1 MPFTLNQV
9 VPWGRSYDEYCSM
22 FSLSVD
28 DLAGRILGCADGP
41 ASFNAEL
48 TNRGGH
54 IRSADP
60 LYTFE
65 RDEIQQ
71 RIEECFDD
79 VVAQVE
85 QNRHQF
91 SWTTIQSVE
100 KLARIRRSSMED
112 FLAHYQLGSPGYV
125 SASLPDLPFDDGEFD
140 LALCSHFLFLYS
152 DLIDTK
158 FHVASI
164 LELCRVASEV
174 RVFPL
179 LDLTATRS
187 SKLEEVKSQLARF
200 GKGVSVERVD
210 YEFQKGGNEML
221 RITN

>member
-1 MPFTLNQV
+1 MPFTLDQI

-28 DLAGRILGCADGP
+28 DLASHILGCADGP

-48 TNRGGH
+48 TNRGGR
-54 IRSADP
+54 IRSVDP
-60 LYTFE
+60 LYAFE

-71 RIEECFDD
+71 RIDVCFDE
-79 VVAQVE
+79 VVTQTE
-85 QNRHQF
+85 NNKNQF
-91 SWTTIQSVE
+91 SWDTIQSVE
-100 KLARIRRSSMED
+100 ELARIRRSAMEK

-125 SASLPDLPFDDGEFD
+125 SASLPNLPFDDGEFD

-152 DLIDTK
+152 DLIDTE

-179 LDLTATRS
+179 LDLTANRS
-187 SKLEEVKSQLARF
+187 SKVEGSNPGWRGLEKVCR
-200 GKGVSVERVD
+200 
-210 YEFQKGGNEML
+210 
-221 RITN
+221 

>member
-1 MPFTLNQV
+1 MAFTLNQI

-28 DLAGRILGCADGP
+28 DLAGHILGCADGP

-60 LYTFE
+60 LYAFE

-71 RIEECFDD
+71 RIEECFDE

-85 QNRHQF
+85 ENQNQF
-91 SWTTIQSVE
+91 SWKTIQSVDE
-100 KLARIRRSSMED
+100 LALIRRCAMEK
-112 FLAHYQLGSPGYV
+112 FLAHYQPGSPAYV
-125 SASLPDLPFDDGEFD
+125 AASLPTLPFNDGEFD
-140 LALCSHFLFLYS
+140 LALCANFLFLYS
-152 DLIDTK
+152 DLIDTE

-174 RVFPL
+174 RIFPL
-179 LDLTATRS
+179 LDLTATKS
-187 SKLEEVKSQLARF
+187 SKVEEVKSQLAYS
-200 GKGVSVERVD
+200 GKRVSVERVD

>member
-9 VPWGRSYDEYCSM
+9 VPWGRSYEEYCSM

-28 DLAGRILGCADGP
+28 DLAGCILGCADGP

-48 TNRGGH
+48 TSRGGT
-54 IRSADP
+54 IKSADP
-60 LYTFE
+60 LYAFK
-65 RDEIQQ
+65 RDDIQQ
-71 RIEECFDD
+71 RIDECFDE
-79 VVAQVE
+79 VLTQVE
-85 QNRHQF
+85 ENQDQF
-91 SWTTIQSVE
+91 SWDTIQSVE
-100 KLARIRRSSMED
+100 ELGRMRRSAMKG
-112 FLAHYQLGSPGYV
+112 FLAHYQRGSSSYV
-125 SASLPDLPFDDGEFD
+125 SASLPNLPFDDGEFD

-152 DLIDTK
+152 DLFDTD

-187 SKLEEVKSQLARF
+187 SKVEEIKCQLARF
-200 GKGVSVERVD
+200 GKRFSIEQVD

-221 RITN
+221 RVTN

>member
-9 VPWGRSYDEYCSM
+9 VPWGRSYDEYCLM
-22 FSLSVD
+22 FSLSAD
-28 DLAGRILGCADGP
+28 DLTGRVLGCADGP

-54 IRSADP
+54 ICSADP
-60 LYTFE
+60 LYAFE
-65 RDEIQQ
+65 RDDIQQ
-71 RIEECFDD
+71 RIDVCFDD

-85 QNRHQF
+85 QNQNQF
-91 SWTTIQSVE
+91 LWDTIQSVE
-100 KLARIRRSSMED
+100 ELACIRRSAMKE
-112 FLAHYQLGSPGYV
+112 FLAHYQFGSQGYV
-125 SASLPDLPFDDGEFD
+125 NASLPNLPFDDGEFD

-152 DLIDTK
+152 ELIDTEL
-158 FHVASI
+158 HVASI

-187 SKLEEVKSQLARF
+187 SKVEDVQYQLERL
-200 GKGVSVERVD
+200 GKRVSIEQVD